1 MFSVCV
7 RPSRAPAIPI
17 WRSMFLLCCQ
27 VLSGQGTSIKIRRP
41 LQGVEHL
48 GIQEQGLQL
57 PSIQPAVF
65 KPSQP
70 ASNTSQPASKPAN
83 LASEPGQPSQP
94 SRPAS
99 QPAQPAQP
107 ASQSTRRKGFSRGP
121 QLAPYVASQVWKKH
135 YDSLQI
141 LENASN

>member
-1 MFSVCV
+1 MRV
-7 RPSRAPAIPI
+7 
-17 WRSMFLLCCQ
+17 
-27 VLSGQGTSIKIRRP
+27 
-41 LQGVEHL
+41 
-48 GIQEQGLQL
+48 QEQGLQL

-107 ASQSTRRKGFSRGP
+107 ASQSTRRKGFLRGP

-141 LENASN
+141 LGNAPNSKIDENLCIHPAQPAQPVRQPANQPPASIQVEGVSSRGRSL